1 MRIEKFKMADTTKRS
16 KGIWFYGLSGS
27 GKSFASSICKKFIP
41 NAFVVDGDDVR
52 KYISM
57 DLSYSESDRKV
68 QIKRTLGISK
78 IVIKNNMF
86 PIISTVTMQS
96 DLLIECNKLQIE
108 VVLLNRPMDQI
119 HQVRE
124 IYKNESNV
132 VGKDIVLEKFN
143 IRTLTNDGTN
153 KFDKLLREL
162 FG

>member
-1 MRIEKFKMADTTKRS
+1 MIDAIKRP

-27 GKSFASSICKKFIP
+27 GKSFASCICKEFIP

-68 QIKRTLGISK
+68 QIKRILGISK
-78 IVIKNNMF
+78 IVIENNMF

-96 DLLIECNKLQIE
+96 DLLSECNKLQIE
-108 VVLLNRPMDQI
+108 VILLNRSMDQI

-124 IYKNESNV
+124 IYKNE
-132 VGKDIVLEKFN
+132 
-143 IRTLTNDGTN
+143 
-153 KFDKLLREL
+153 
-162 FG
+162 